1 MAEALDLIHSEGLR
15 ILELG
20 REDLTRPV
28 PQYPGWTMAG
38 LLEHVGGI
46 VGRTSLVCRDLLTER
61 VSAPR
66 PEEGADIAE
75 WYEDRLN
82 EVLDVFRS
90 ADLEAPVWG
99 FTERPVIGTWATR
112 MVVEVGVHRW
122 DAEQAFGEPSP
133 LLDDVA
139 ISGLDEYANMWFP
152 RLEGVQALALTA
164 TDLARH
170 WHYGD
175 ADPGGTVEG
184 TASDL
189 YLRLMSRPSPISLPQ
204 DWADAVDGL
213 PPPPR

>member
-1 MAEALDLIHSEGLR
+1 
-15 ILELG
+15 
-20 REDLTRPV
+20 
-28 PQYPGWTMAG
+28 MAG
-38 LLEHVGGI
+38 LLEHLGGI

-61 VSAPR
+61 VSVPR
-66 PEEGADIAE
+66 PEEGADIAD

-82 EVLDVFRS
+82 EVLDILRS

-99 FTERPVIGTWATR
+99 FTERPVVGTWATR

-122 DAEQAFGEPSP
+122 DAEQAFGEPLS

-139 ISGLDEYANMWFP
+139 ITGLDEFADMWLP
-152 RLEGVQALALTA
+152 RLEGVGTLALTA

-175 ADPGGTVEG
+175 GDPDATVEG

-189 YLRLMSRPSPISLPQ
+189 LLRLMSRPSPISLPQ
-204 DWADAVDGL
+204 DWAEAVDGL